1 MFCENP
7 LLVPIRHTAPQC
19 CAIPAQPAAEMNAEK
34 REPPAIHSSAA
45 SIARSKNCAGSGFDT
60 HVLSQGTGERWY
72 PQAPQVPPSCQ
83 ELVILP
89 AQCPAALL
97 PGARHFNRTQ
107 SKEETQAMCTSVT
120 QIKLSPPILEEV
132 SVFFYI
138 WGNDLAHFGV
148 ASHPN
153 FSHARVDSLSPSG
166 CTCSLV
172 AWLCDGNE
180 LSDCI
185 SSIWHTGDTSHALN
199 TSQDLFSWM
208 SLHGTAWFVLQQ
220 WNTSCATTEGG
231 K

>member
-83 ELVILP
+83 ELLILP

-120 QIKLSPPILEEV
+120 QVKLSPPILEEV
-132 SVFFYI
+132 SVFF
-138 WGNDLAHFGV
+138 
-148 ASHPN
+148 
-153 FSHARVDSLSPSG
+153 
-166 CTCSLV
+166 
-172 AWLCDGNE
+172 
-180 LSDCI
+180 
-185 SSIWHTGDTSHALN
+185 
-199 TSQDLFSWM
+199 
-208 SLHGTAWFVLQQ
+208 LHLGQ
-220 WNTSCATTEGG
+220 
-231 K
+231 